1 MSPVLVGH
9 SRQPRGLEGAM
20 RCTAVSG
27 HGGEELT
34 GILAKIQHAK
44 MMWHIADVQ
53 SFELLRTCI
62 YLLSA
67 IFPN

>member
-1 MSPVLVGH
+1 
-9 SRQPRGLEGAM
+9 M